1 MILWRLTAPEHAPG
15 LDGEGAR
22 LWGGR
27 WNSPGTAVV
36 YTAGSLALALLETW
50 VHLPPAMRRR
60 GALPPR
66 VSVEIELPDSISMET
81 AEMPDWSDT
90 QALRRFGDEWA
101 RSRRSCAL
109 SVPSAVIPPERNV
122 ILNPV
127 HPDMRLVEVRA
138 TVPFTFDPRMA
149 G

>member
-1 MILWRLTAPEHAPG
+1 MVLWRLTAPEHAPG

-36 YTAGSLALALLETW
+36 YAASSLALALLETW
-50 VHLPPAMRRR
+50 VHLPAPMRRP

-66 VSVEIELPDSISMET
+66 AAVRIAVPEDEPVEVVEGADLGDG
-81 AEMPDWSDT
+81 A
-90 QALRRFGDEWA
+90 ALRALGDDWA
-101 RSRRSCAL
+101 RSRRSLAL
-109 SVPSAVIPPERNV
+109 SVPSAVVPLERNV
-122 ILNPV
+122 ILNPS
-127 HPDMRLVEVRA
+127 HPAMARVRA
-138 TVPFTFDPRMA
+138 EVLPFDFDPRMA